1 MVEAWSGFVR
11 AYQPGVAIRRLRIG
25 KSCVSISKTRCV
37 VFKSTSSR
45 MMTVRKH
52 AGCECIIRRDVFK
65 AQHTIATDALQRL
78 RTREGG
84 MR

>member
-1 MVEAWSGFVR
+1 
-11 AYQPGVAIRRLRIG
+11 
-25 KSCVSISKTRCV
+25 
-37 VFKSTSSR
+37 

-52 AGCECIIRRDVFK
+52 AGRECIIRRGVFK

-84 MR
+84 MRAEERARPAFRRPREGGRGERESVAL